1 MQHLRDEADALSF
14 GSVLTAQMLFKVCS
28 EDCRFT
34 FRRLFNDVYDKQH
47 NGNIQMCL
55 LISKL
60 MESHFKPL
68 VFSVFFKAMAASKRP
83 LNSQS
88 GALSALMAPG
98 AMWRKRGWMEG
109 AIEHAAVHL

>member
-1 MQHLRDEADALSF
+1 
-14 GSVLTAQMLFKVCS
+14 
-28 EDCRFT
+28 
-34 FRRLFNDVYDKQH
+34 
-47 NGNIQMCL
+47 MCL

-60 MESHFKPL
+60 MESHFKALVL
-68 VFSVFFKAMAASKRP
+68 VFFFFSAMAASKRP

-109 AIEHAAVHL
+109 AIEDAAFHL